1 MNYALLCKVA
11 ATGCIHR
18 GERYTKSK
26 DTELHKIS
34 YIKDLYLSNTIWYTN
49 GKFNTYL

>member
-1 MNYALLCKVA
+1 MDYALLCKMA
-11 ATGCIHR
+11 AIGCIHR
-18 GERYTKSK
+18 GERYTKGK
-26 DTELHKIS
+26 DTELRKIS

>member
-1 MNYALLCKVA
+1 MNYALLCKVT

-18 GERYTKSK
+18 GERYTKGK
-26 DTELHKIS
+26 DTELRKIS